1 MEKYLQWTQHF
12 LGQHLRFKSQWQHLL
27 KAGLAHM
34 NNLTQIK
41 KESFGV
47 LHWMLHHPLSPVPP
61 SIKFKRVSSHK
72 DALSRQLKEA
82 LLILR
87 EGTLNKRDE
96 FSNNE
101 VVRMET
107 TRYTWDKKLE
117 QRKEDNQHSTI
128 NSQLGNFCYVM
139 KNIVE
144 QYR

>member
-1 MEKYLQWTQHF
+1 MNNTMDKGGRFTYIGETSRV
-12 LGQHLRFKSQWQHLL
+12 LRSRVSE
-27 KAGLAHM
+27 HM

-61 SIKFKRVSSHK
+61 CIKFKRVSSHK

-107 TRYTWDKKLE
+107 TRYTWDEKLE
-117 QRKEDNQHSTI
+117 
-128 NSQLGNFCYVM
+128 L
-139 KNIVE
+139 
-144 QYR
+144 